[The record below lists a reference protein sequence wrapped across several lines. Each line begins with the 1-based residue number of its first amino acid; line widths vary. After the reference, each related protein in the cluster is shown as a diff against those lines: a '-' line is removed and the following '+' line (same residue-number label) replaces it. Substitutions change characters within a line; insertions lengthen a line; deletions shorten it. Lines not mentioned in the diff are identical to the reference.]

1 MRSTFW
7 SKIEINSSATS
18 EKVSERIKE
27 MVAFFLDRTHGE
39 PFSFK
44 LYNYHPILLYL
55 VDHSEQWEE
64 VTITLPPS
72 KLGYLCGAMGHLP
85 HLKKLDISADIPDR
99 RNRDGSPIPSNIF
112 EDAPLLTHVVLW
124 EPVMQYKFNWSS
136 LTIVHFA
143 KVKTLKNIHSILREA
158 INLVELI
165 IEWFQWDSDSEG
177 GGLIYLPHLK
187 RLDICDALL
196 LAIFEAPSLQR
207 LKICFDPRQSISLFN
222 AGISVAFLRRS
233 GIKLRTLVMTHCLA
247 AIAKEILPFT
257 PKVETLV
264 LFNIKDVADLFMWL
278 AGTGMRGLRQCRNLN
293 ILRVQIPHAV
303 YGKALG
309 ALYDMIARRIPP
321 GDVRDPSLR
330 EVTVI
335 GTAPGW
341 HFVFQ
346 SVVANLKLL
355 CRDRGIHFRVAH
367 RRGSF

>member
-1 MRSTFW
+1 
-7 SKIEINSSATS
+7 
-18 EKVSERIKE
+18 
-27 MVAFFLDRTHGE
+27 
-39 PFSFK
+39 
-44 LYNYHPILLYL
+44 
-55 VDHSEQWEE
+55 
-64 VTITLPPS
+64 
-72 KLGYLCGAMGHLP
+72 MGRLP

-177 GGLIYLPHLK
+177 GGLIYLPHLE

-247 AIAKEILPFT
+247 AIAREILPFT

-278 AGTGMRGLRQCRNLN
+278 AGTGM
-293 ILRVQIPHAV
+293 
-303 YGKALG
+303 
-309 ALYDMIARRIPP
+309 
-321 GDVRDPSLR
+321 
-330 EVTVI
+330 
-335 GTAPGW
+335 
-341 HFVFQ
+341 
-346 SVVANLKLL
+346 
-355 CRDRGIHFRVAH
+355 
-367 RRGSF
+367 